1 MRFARA
7 LPMFVALAA
16 AAACG
21 ESSASAASSASAPSE
36 TAAQPAGAGARKAAS
51 RRAYDDE
58 FASQIWRQ
66 WLARR
71 ESVPIREVTVVLAS
85 DEEFRAACKG
95 DWKEDARR
103 RLAAASAVF
112 EREFRIRFV
121 PVEHREW
128 RSDPHAI
135 DLHALHR
142 AAAADLPAAPSELAI
157 VFVRQ
162 DQPFSGRPDSYERG
176 VTYYYGRT
184 LLVRTGVVE
193 GGAARPTLSAA
204 REPRDWPYEH
214 ETLLHELAHTFGAW
228 HLPELTSVMRPHKS
242 EQPVEAFGVAA
253 SAAVVVGRGIDFRR
267 GVDGLANTQI
277 ETITQLWEKSVYAGT
292 EHPVLDAL
300 QARGWVSEMRGQFAA
315 AKADYE
321 RAVVVAKQTGTR
333 LPARLASR
341 YWTTWQVESA
351 APSGNPARR

>member
-1 MRFARA
+1 MSGARTLA
-7 LPMFVALAA
+7 AVVALLAA
-16 AAACG
+16 SGCG
-21 ESSASAASSASAPSE
+21 DSSASAASSAPSPA
-36 TAAQPAGAGARKAAS
+36 TQPTQPTSEGARQAVS
-51 RRAYDDE
+51 RRAHDDE
-58 FASQIWRQ
+58 FASQLWRE

-85 DEEFRAACKG
+85 DEEFRAACEG
-95 DWKEDARR
+95 DWTADAGR

-128 RSDPHAI
+128 RSAPHAI

-142 AAAADLPAAPSELAI
+142 AAAADVPAAPSDLTL

-184 LLVRTGVVE
+184 LLVRTG
-193 GGAARPTLSAA
+193 AA

-228 HLPELTSVMRPHKS
+228 HVPESTSIMRAQKS
-242 EQPVEAFGVAA
+242 GPPADDFGVAA
-253 SAAVVVGRGIDFRR
+253 SAAVALGRNLDFRR
-267 GVDGLANTQI
+267 GVDGLTNTQI
-277 ETITQLWEKSVYAGT
+277 ETITRLWKASQLPGT

-300 QARGWVSEMRGQFAA
+300 QARGWVSETCGRFAA

-321 RAVVVAKQTGTR
+321 RAVAVAKQTGTR
-333 LPARLASR
+333 LPRRLAS
-341 YWTTWQVESA
+341 YHWTSWRVETA
-351 APSGNPARR
+351 TPSGNPARR

>member
-1 MRFARA
+1 MRAARA
-7 LPMFVALAA
+7 LAALLVALS

-21 ESSASAASSASAPSE
+21 ESSASAASSAPAPSE
-36 TAAQPAGAGARKAAS
+36 TAAQPAGAGARKAES
-51 RRAYDDE
+51 RRPYDDE
-58 FASQIWRQ
+58 FASQLWRA

-71 ESVPIREVTVVLAS
+71 ESAPFRDVTVVLAS

-121 PVEHREW
+121 PAECREW
-128 RSDPHAI
+128 RSDGSAI
-135 DLHALHR
+135 DLHVLHR
-142 AAAADLPAAPSELAI
+142 AAAADVPAHPADLTV

-162 DQPFSGRPDSYERG
+162 DKSFSGRPDSYERG

-184 LLVRTGVVE
+184 LLVRTGLVE
-193 GGAARPTLSAA
+193 GAQARPTLSAD
-204 REPRDWPYEH
+204 RESRDWPYEH

-228 HLPELTSVMRPHKS
+228 HLAESASIMRAHKS
-242 EQPVEAFGVAA
+242 GEAADEFGVAA
-253 SAAVVVGRGIDFRR
+253 SAAVAVGRSIDFRR
-267 GVDGLANTQI
+267 GVDGLTNTQT
-277 ETITQLWEKSVYAGT
+277 ETITRLWKDTHIPGT

-321 RAVVVAKQTGTR
+321 RAVAVSKQAGTP
-333 LPARLASR
+333 LPRRLAS
-341 YWTTWQVESA
+341 YHWTSWHVATA